1 VKIKGGTVTKRSVL
15 FSCLLLVVFSSV
27 ALAYDRSEFLFLD
40 EIEIGMTGV
49 GKTIVAGDVIEEFI
63 VDVLGVI
70 DQPGTLSDFIV
81 VQVSGEVIGRT
92 GGIAQGMSGSP
103 VYIDGKLIGAV
114 SRAAN
119 WSKAITPIGLVTPI
133 EPMLA
138 VLDDARSA
146 TIAATPAPSAVLAD
160 IGFIEMEG
168 QANDTLVAT
177 LPDVIFS
184 YPVSSPLI
192 TTGLSGRSLDI
203 LMSGLATHGTSAK
216 FVADVLDTGFQP
228 DFAGLS
234 SLGLSL
240 IPLAGSGAGTATD
253 PATLVA
259 GGSVGVA
266 LATGDMSAGSLGTI
280 TYRDGD
286 TLVGYGH
293 PFINNGSSQFPLA
306 SVSIIST
313 MKSFQ
318 ASFKLGTLGD
328 PLGTILED
336 RTAAIGGRLGPVADL
351 IDLSLSVK
359 DTDRGLS
366 KDYSIGLVKEP
377 QLVPNLLLSMGYQAI
392 DTTLDRV
399 GQGTVEVTY
408 TIQGDNMPFPLERR
422 DVFFSSS
429 DIAIYA
435 PWQLAS
441 IVSFLEYNSFADP
454 EITNISASMEITE
467 EIRGVQINGLTLDRP
482 YYAPGDTVTYEVILQ
497 TFQGESRVETGSL
510 QIPTD
515 LLSDIIVIRA
525 YGGPRYLEDGETAR
539 EFDGLGDLIDA
550 IESIPA
556 YDELTVELFAVNLLS
571 FDPKA
576 IFGVAEEVYEFPG
589 YVIYDEREIVV
600 PLLLDTAATTPT
612 DAPDTSGG
620 GPGW

>member
-1 VKIKGGTVTKRSVL
+1 MTKRSVL

-27 ALAYDRSEFLFLD
+27 AWSYDRSEFLFLD
-40 EIEIGMTGV
+40 EIEIGMVGV
-49 GKTIVAGDVIEEFI
+49 GKTVVAGDIIEEFT
-63 VDVLGVI
+63 VDILGII

-81 VQVSGEVIGRT
+81 VQVSGDVIGRT

-103 VYIDGKLIGAV
+103 VYVNGKLIGAL

-133 EPMLA
+133 EPMLD
-138 VLDDARSA
+138 VLDDARA
-146 TIAATPAPSAVLAD
+146 AKIMATPAPSAILAD
-160 IGFIEMEG
+160 VGFVEMKGQPEG
-168 QANDTLVAT
+168 NLVAI

-192 TTGLSGRSLDI
+192 TTGLSGRSLDV
-203 LMSGLATHGTSAK
+203 LMSGLPTHGTSAK
-216 FVADVLDTGFQP
+216 FVTDILGVGIQP
-228 DFAGLS
+228 EIRGLS
-234 SLGLSL
+234 SLGLTL
-240 IPLAGSGAGTATD
+240 LPLAGSGAGAPAD

-266 LATGDMSAGSLGTI
+266 LATGDMSAGALGTI

-286 TLVGYGH
+286 TLVGFGH

-313 MKSFQ
+313 MKSFE

-328 PLGTILED
+328 ALGTILED
-336 RTAAIGGRLGPVADL
+336 RSAAIGGRLGSVADL
-351 IDLSLSVK
+351 IDLSLTVE
-359 DTDRGLS
+359 DTDS
-366 KDYSIGLVKEP
+366 NVQQDYSIGLIKEP
-377 QLVPNLLLSMGYQAI
+377 QLVPELLLSMGYQAI

-408 TIQGDNMPFPLERR
+408 EIQGDNMPFPLERR

-441 IVSFLEYNSFADP
+441 IVAFLEYNAFDDP
-454 EITNISASMEITE
+454 QITSISASMKITE
-467 EIRGVQINGLTLDRP
+467 EIRGIQINGLVLDSP
-482 YYAPGDTVTYEVILQ
+482 YYSPGDTVNYELSLQ
-497 TFQGESRVETGSL
+497 TFQGEQRVERGSL

-525 YGGPRYLEDGETAR
+525 YGGPRYLEDGEAAR
-539 EFDGLGDLIDA
+539 EFEDLGDLIDA

-571 FDPKA
+571 ADPTA
-576 IFGVAEEVYEFPG
+576 LFGVGDEIYDFPG
-589 YVIYDEREIVV
+589 YVIYDEREIAV
-600 PLLLDTAATTPT
+600 PLLLDANDATPAT
-612 DAPDTSGG
+612 DPDTSSS

>member
-1 VKIKGGTVTKRSVL
+1 VTKRSVL
-15 FSCLLLVVFSSV
+15 FSCLLLVVVSS
-27 ALAYDRSEFLFLD
+27 LAWSYDRSEFLFLD
-40 EIEIGMTGV
+40 EIEIGMVGV
-49 GKTIVAGDVIEEFI
+49 GKTIVAGDIIEEFT
-63 VDVLGVI
+63 VDILGII

-81 VQVSGEVIGRT
+81 VQVSGDVIGRT

-103 VYIDGKLIGAV
+103 VYVDGKLIGAL

-133 EPMLA
+133 EPMLD
-138 VLDDARSA
+138 VLDNARAA
-146 TIAATPAPSAVLAD
+146 TIMASPAPSAVLAD
-160 IGFIEMEG
+160 VGFVQMEG
-168 QANDTLVAT
+168 RPNDNLVAT
-177 LPDVIFS
+177 LPGVIFS

-203 LMSGLATHGTSAK
+203 LMSGLPTHATSAK
-216 FVADVLDTGFQP
+216 LVTDILGTGSIQP
-228 DFAGLS
+228 EIRGLS
-234 SLGLSL
+234 SLGLTL
-240 IPLAGSGAGTATD
+240 LPLASSGAGAPTD

-286 TLVGYGH
+286 TLIGYGH
-293 PFINNGSSQFPLA
+293 PFINNGASQFPLT

-313 MKSFQ
+313 MKSFE

-336 RTAAIGGRLGPVADL
+336 RNAAIGGRLGAVADL
-351 IDLSLSVK
+351 IDLSLTVE
-359 DTDRGLS
+359 DTDR
-366 KDYSIGLVKEP
+366 DVQQHYSIGLVKEP
-377 QLVPNLLLSMGYQAI
+377 QLVPDLLLSMGYQAI

-408 TIQGDNMPFPLERR
+408 EIQGTNMPFPLERR

-429 DIAIYA
+429 DIAVYA

-441 IVSFLEYNSFADP
+441 MVAFLEYNSFDDP
-454 EITNISASMEITE
+454 KITSISASMQITE
-467 EIRGVQINGLTLDRP
+467 EIRGIQINGLTVDRP
-482 YYAPGDTVTYEVILQ
+482 YYSPGDTVNYEVTLQ
-497 TFQGESRVETGSL
+497 TFQGEERVEQGSL
-510 QIPTD
+510 QIPQN

-525 YGGPRYLEDGETAR
+525 YGGPRYLEDGEIAR
-539 EFDGLGDLIDA
+539 EFEDLGDLIDA

-556 YDELTVELFAVNLLS
+556 YDELTVELFAVDLLS
-571 FDPKA
+571 ADPGA
-576 IFGVAEEVYEFPG
+576 LFGVVEATYDFPG
-589 YVIYDEREIVV
+589 YVIYDEREIAV
-600 PLLLDTAATTPT
+600 PLLPEANDATTT
-612 DAPDTSGG
+612 DPDTSGG

>member
-1 VKIKGGTVTKRSVL
+1 MTKRSVL
-15 FSCLLLVVFSSV
+15 FSCLLLVVFSSM
-27 ALAYDRSEFLFLD
+27 ASAYDRSEFLFLD
-40 EIEIGMTGV
+40 EIEIGMIGV
-49 GKTIVAGDVIEEFI
+49 GKTIVAGDIIEEFAVEI
-63 VDVLGVI
+63 LGVI
-70 DQPGTLSDFIV
+70 DQSGTLSDFIV

-103 VYIDGKLIGAV
+103 VYIEGKLIGAL

-138 VLDDARSA
+138 VLDVARTA
-146 TIAATPAPSAVLAD
+146 AIAATPAPAAVLAD
-160 IGFIEMEG
+160 VGFIQMGG
-168 QANDTLVAT
+168 QPNNTLVAT

-203 LMSGLATHGTSAK
+203 LMSGLSTHGTSAK
-216 FVADVLDTGFQP
+216 LVTDVLDMSFQP
-228 DFAGLS
+228 EFRGLS
-234 SLGLSL
+234 SLGLTL
-240 IPLAGSGAGTATD
+240 IPLAGSGTGAATD

-266 LATGDMSAGSLGTI
+266 LATGDMAAGSLGTI

-286 TLVGYGH
+286 TLIGYGH

-313 MKSFQ
+313 MKSFE

-351 IDLSLSVK
+351 IDLSLTVE
-359 DTDRGLS
+359 DMDRNLTQ
-366 KDYSIGLVKEP
+366 DFSIGLVKEP

-408 TIQGDNMPFPLERR
+408 KIQGDNMPFPLERR

-441 IVSFLEYNSFADP
+441 MVAFLEYNSFENP
-454 EITNISASMEITE
+454 LITSISASMEITE
-467 EIRGVQINGLTLDRP
+467 EIRGIQINGLTLDRQF
-482 YYAPGDTVTYEVILQ
+482 YAPGDTVNYEVILQ
-497 TFQGESRVETGSL
+497 TFQGESHVERGSL
-510 QIPTD
+510 QIPSG
-515 LLSDIIVIRA
+515 LLSDIIIIRA
-525 YGGPRYLEDGETAR
+525 YGGPRYLEDGESAR
-539 EFDGLGDLIDA
+539 QFEDLGDLIDA

-571 FDPKA
+571 VDPSA
-576 IFGVAEEVYEFPG
+576 IFGVAEEGYQFSG

-600 PLLLDTAATTPT
+600 PLLLDASSATTT
-612 DAPDTSGG
+612 DDPDTSSE

>member
-1 VKIKGGTVTKRSVL
+1 MTKRSVL
-15 FSCLLLVVFSSV
+15 FSCLLLVVVSS
-27 ALAYDRSEFLFLD
+27 LAWSYDRSEFLFLD
-40 EIEIGMTGV
+40 EIEIGMVGV
-49 GKTIVAGDVIEEFI
+49 GKTVVAGDIIEEFS
-63 VDVLGVI
+63 VDVLGII

-81 VQVSGEVIGRT
+81 VQVSGDVIGRT

-103 VYIDGKLIGAV
+103 VYVDGKLIGAL

-133 EPMLA
+133 EPMLD
-138 VLDDARSA
+138 VLDNAREA
-146 TIAATPAPSAVLAD
+146 TIMASPSPSAILAD
-160 IGFIEMEG
+160 VGFIQMKG
-168 QANDTLVAT
+168 QANDNLVAT

-203 LMSGLATHGTSAK
+203 LMSGLPTHGTSAK
-216 FVADVLDTGFQP
+216 LVTDILGMGSIQP
-228 DFAGLS
+228 EIRGLS
-234 SLGLSL
+234 SLGLTL
-240 IPLAGSGAGTATD
+240 LPLAGSGAGAPTD

-286 TLVGYGH
+286 TLIGYGH
-293 PFINNGSSQFPLA
+293 PFINNGASQFPLA

-313 MKSFQ
+313 MKSFE
-318 ASFKLGTLGD
+318 ASFKLGTLGA

-336 RTAAIGGRLGPVADL
+336 RSAAIGGRLGTVADL
-351 IDLSLSVK
+351 IDLSLTVE
-359 DTDRGLS
+359 DTDLNVQQ
-366 KDYSIGLVKEP
+366 DYSIGLIKEP

-408 TIQGDNMPFPLERR
+408 EIQGDNMPFPLERR

-429 DIAIYA
+429 DIAVYA

-441 IVSFLEYNSFADP
+441 MVAFLEYNSFDDP
-454 EITNISASMEITE
+454 KITSISASMKITE
-467 EIRGVQINGLTLDRP
+467 EIRGIQINSLTLDLP
-482 YYAPGDTVTYEVILQ
+482 YYEPGDTVNYEVTLQ
-497 TFQGESRVETGSL
+497 TFQGEERVEQGSL
-510 QIPTD
+510 QIPQD

-525 YGGPRYLEDGETAR
+525 YGGPRYLEEGEIAR
-539 EFDGLGDLIDA
+539 EFEDLGDLIDV

-556 YDELTVELFAVNLLS
+556 YDQLTVELFAVDLWS
-571 FDPKA
+571 VDPYA
-576 IFGVAEEVYEFPG
+576 LFGVSEEVAEFPG
-589 YVIYDEREIVV
+589 YVIYDEREITV
-600 PLLLDTAATTPT
+600 PLFLDSDTDTTT
-612 DAPDTSGG
+612 APDTSNT

>member
-1 VKIKGGTVTKRSVL
+1 MTKRSVL

-27 ALAYDRSEFLFLD
+27 AWSYDRSEFLFLD
-40 EIEIGMTGV
+40 EIEIGMV
-49 GKTIVAGDVIEEFI
+49 GISKTVVAGDIIEEFAVEI
-63 VDVLGVI
+63 LGII
-70 DQPGTLSDFIV
+70 DQSGTLSDFIV
-81 VQVSGEVIGRT
+81 VQVSGDVIGRT

-103 VYIDGKLIGAV
+103 VYVDGKLIGAL

-133 EPMLA
+133 EPMLD
-138 VLDDARSA
+138 VLDNARTA
-146 TIAATPAPSAVLAD
+146 TIMATPAPSAVLAD
-160 IGFIEMEG
+160 VGFVQMTG
-168 QANDTLVAT
+168 QPQDNLVAT

-184 YPVSSPLI
+184 YPVSSPLM

-203 LMSGLATHGTSAK
+203 LMLGLPTHGTSAK
-216 FVADVLDTGFQP
+216 LVTDILGTGIQP
-228 DFAGLS
+228 EIRGLA
-234 SLGLSL
+234 SLGLTL
-240 IPLAGSGAGTATD
+240 LPLAGSGAGAPTD

-286 TLVGYGH
+286 TLIGYGH

-313 MKSFQ
+313 MKSFE

-351 IDLSLSVK
+351 IDLSLSVE
-359 DTDRGLS
+359 DTDRNVMQ
-366 KDYSIGLVKEP
+366 DYSIGLIKEP
-377 QLVPNLLLSMGYQAI
+377 QLVPDLLLSMGYQAI
-392 DTTLDRV
+392 DSTLDRI

-408 TIQGDNMPFPLERR
+408 AIQGDNMSFPLERR

-429 DIAIYA
+429 DIAVYA

-441 IVSFLEYNSFADP
+441 IVAFLQYNAFDDP
-454 EITNISASMEITE
+454 KITSISASMKITE
-467 EIRGVQINGLTLDRP
+467 EIRGIQINSLELDRP
-482 YYAPGDTVTYEVILQ
+482 YYAPGDIVNYEVSLQ
-497 TFQGESRVETGSL
+497 TFQGEARVERGAL
-510 QIPTD
+510 QIPAD
-515 LLSDIIVIRA
+515 LLSDIIVVRA
-525 YGGPRYLEDGETAR
+525 YGGPRYLEDGEAPR
-539 EFDGLGDLIDA
+539 KFEDLADLIDA
-550 IESIPA
+550 IEDIPA
-556 YDELTVELFAVNLLS
+556 YDELTVELFAVDLLS
-571 FDPKA
+571 ADPYA
-576 IFGVAEEVYEFPG
+576 LFGVSEDVYDFPG
-589 YVIYDEREIVV
+589 YVIYDEREIAV
-600 PLLLDTAATTPT
+600 PLLLDANDATTTT
-612 DAPDTSGG
+612 DPDVSGT

>member
-1 VKIKGGTVTKRSVL
+1 MTKRSVL
-15 FSCLLLVVFSSV
+15 FSCLLLVVFSSM
-27 ALAYDRSEFLFLD
+27 AWSYDRSEFLFLD
-40 EIEIGMTGV
+40 EIKIGMVGI
-49 GKTIVAGDVIEEFI
+49 GKTIVAGDIIEEFA
-63 VDVLGVI
+63 VEVLGVI
-70 DQPGTLSDFIV
+70 DQSGTLSDFIV
-81 VQVSGEVIGRT
+81 VQVSGDVIGRT

-103 VYIDGKLIGAV
+103 VYIDGKLIGAL

-133 EPMLA
+133 EPMLN
-138 VLDDARSA
+138 VLDSASAA
-146 TIAATPAPSAVLAD
+146 TIMAAPAPSAILTDVGFVQMPGQPNDNLAA
-160 IGFIEMEG
+160 I
-168 QANDTLVAT
+168 

-203 LMSGLATHGTSAK
+203 LMSGLPTHGTSAK
-216 FVADVLDTGFQP
+216 LVTDILGSGIQP
-228 DFAGLS
+228 EIRGLS
-234 SLGLSL
+234 SLGLTL
-240 IPLAGSGAGTATD
+240 LPLAGSGASAPTD
-253 PATLVA
+253 PSALIA

-286 TLVGYGH
+286 TLIGYGH
-293 PFINNGSSQFPLA
+293 PFINNGSSQFPLT

-313 MKSFQ
+313 MKSFE

-336 RTAAIGGRLGPVADL
+336 RSAAIGGRLGPVADL
-351 IDLSLSVK
+351 IDLSLSVE
-359 DTDRGLS
+359 DTDS
-366 KDYSIGLVKEP
+366 HVQQDYAIGLIKEP
-377 QLVPNLLLSMGYQAI
+377 QLVPDLLLSMGYQAI

-408 TIQGDNMPFPLERR
+408 NIQGDNMPFPLERR

-429 DIAIYA
+429 DIAVYA

-441 IVSFLEYNSFADP
+441 MVAFLEYNSFDDP
-454 EITNISASMEITE
+454 QITSISASIEITE
-467 EIRGVQINGLTLDRP
+467 EIRGIQINGLTVDRP
-482 YYAPGDTVTYEVILQ
+482 YYSPGDMVNYEVRLQ
-497 TFQGESRVETGSL
+497 TFQGEERVEHGSL

-515 LLSDIIVIRA
+515 LLSDVIVIRA
-525 YGGPRYLEDGETAR
+525 YGGPRYLEAGEVAR
-539 EFDGLGDLIDA
+539 EFEGLGDLIDA

-556 YDELTVELFAVNLLS
+556 YDELTVELFAVDLWS
-571 FDPKA
+571 VDPSA
-576 IFGVAEEVYEFPG
+576 LFGVEDETYDFPG
-589 YVIYDEREIVV
+589 YVIYDEREIAV
-600 PLLLDTAATTPT
+600 PLLETSNAATTTTDPEPPT
-612 DAPDTSGG
+612 S

>member
-1 VKIKGGTVTKRSVL
+1 VTKRSVL
-15 FSCLLLVVFSSV
+15 FSCLLLVVFSSM

-40 EIEIGMTGV
+40 EIEIGMTGI
-49 GKTIVAGDVIEEFI
+49 GKTIVAGDVIEEFAVEI
-63 VDVLGVI
+63 LGII
-70 DQPGTLSDFIV
+70 DQAGTLSDFIV

-103 VYIDGKLIGAV
+103 VYIEGKLIGAL

-138 VLDDARSA
+138 VLDDARTA
-146 TIAATPAPSAVLAD
+146 QIAATPAPSAVLAD
-160 IGFIEMEG
+160 VGFIQMEG
-168 QANDTLVAT
+168 QPHDALVAT
-177 LPDVIFS
+177 LPDVILS
-184 YPVSSPLI
+184 YPVSSPLV

-203 LMSGLATHGTSAK
+203 LMSGLSNHGTSAK
-216 FVADVLDTGFQP
+216 LVTDVLDMGFQP
-228 DFAGLS
+228 EFRGLS
-234 SLGLSL
+234 SLGLTL
-240 IPLAGSGAGTATD
+240 IPLAGSGTGSSTD

-286 TLVGYGH
+286 TLIGYGH
-293 PFINNGSSQFPLA
+293 PFISNGSSQFPLA
-306 SVSIIST
+306 SVSIIDT
-313 MKSFQ
+313 MKSFE

-351 IDLSLSVK
+351 IDLSLTVE
-359 DTDRGLS
+359 DTDRGLTQ
-366 KDYSIGLVKEP
+366 DFSIGLVKESH
-377 QLVPNLLLSMGYQAI
+377 LVPNLLLSMGYQAI

-408 TIQGDNMPFPLERR
+408 EVQGDNMPFPLERR

-441 IVSFLEYNSFADP
+441 IVAFLEYNSFEDP
-454 EITNISASMEITE
+454 QITSISASMVITQ
-467 EIRGVQINGLTLDRP
+467 EIRGIQINGLALDRQH
-482 YYAPGDTVTYEVILQ
+482 YAPGDTVNYEVILQ
-497 TFQGESRVETGSL
+497 TFQGESHVERGSL
-510 QIPTD
+510 QIPTG

-525 YGGPRYLEDGETAR
+525 YGGPRYLEDGESAR
-539 EFDGLGDLIDA
+539 EFEDLGDLIDA
-550 IESIPA
+550 VERIPA

-571 FDPKA
+571 VDPSA
-576 IFGVAEEVYEFPG
+576 LFGVAEEVNQFSG
-589 YVIYDEREIVV
+589 HVIYDEREIAV
-600 PLLLDTAATTPT
+600 PLLLDASTATTT
-612 DAPDTSGG
+612 EDPDTSSE

>member
-1 VKIKGGTVTKRSVL
+1 MTKRPVL
-15 FSCLLLVVFSSV
+15 FSCLLLVVLSSV

-40 EIEIGMTGV
+40 EIEIGMSGV
-49 GKTIVAGDVIEEFI
+49 GRTIVAGDVIEEFT

-103 VYIDGKLIGAV
+103 VYIEGKLIGAI

-146 TIAATPAPSAVLAD
+146 KIATTPAPSAVLAD
-160 IGFIEMEG
+160 TGFIQMEG
-168 QANDTLVAT
+168 QANAALVAT

-203 LMSGLATHGTSAK
+203 LMSGLSTHGTSAK
-216 FVADVLDTGFQP
+216 LVTDVLDMGFQP
-228 DFAGLS
+228 EFRGLS

-240 IPLAGSGAGTATD
+240 IPLAGSGAGAATD

-286 TLVGYGH
+286 TLIGYGH
-293 PFINNGSSQFPLA
+293 PFINNGRSQFPLA
-306 SVSIIST
+306 GVSIIST

-351 IDLSLSVK
+351 IDLSLSVE
-359 DTDRGLS
+359 DTDRGLAQ
-366 KDYSIGLVKEP
+366 DYSVGLVKEP

-392 DTTLDRV
+392 DTTLDRI

-408 TIQGDNMPFPLERR
+408 KIQGDNMPFPLERR
-422 DVFFSSS
+422 DVFFSSA

-441 IVSFLEYNSFADP
+441 MVSFLEYNSFVDP
-454 EITNISASMEITE
+454 QITSISASMEITE
-467 EIRGVQINGLTLDRP
+467 EIRGIQINGLAIDRQ
-482 YYAPGDTVTYEVILQ
+482 YYSPGDTVAYELVLQ
-497 TFQGESRVETGSL
+497 TFQGESRIVTGSL

-525 YGGPRYLEDGETAR
+525 YGGPRYLEDGESAR
-539 EFDGLGDLIDA
+539 EFEGLGDLIDA
-550 IESIPA
+550 IERIPA

-571 FDPKA
+571 VDPAA

-589 YVIYDEREIVV
+589 HVIYDEREIVV
-600 PLLLDTAATTPT
+600 PLLLDASAGTTT
-612 DAPDTSGG
+612 DAPDTSGS

>member
-1 VKIKGGTVTKRSVL
+1 MTKRFVL
-15 FSCLLLVVFSSV
+15 LSCLLLILSSSP
-27 ALAYDRSEFLFLD
+27 AWAYDRSEFLFLD
-40 EIEIGMTGV
+40 EIEIGMTGI
-49 GKTIVAGDVIEEFI
+49 GKTIVAGDIIEEFT

-81 VQVSGEVIGRT
+81 VQVSGDVIGRT

-103 VYIDGKLIGAV
+103 VYVDGKLIGAI

-133 EPMLA
+133 EPMLE
-138 VLDDARSA
+138 VLDRARQA
-146 TIAATPAPSAVLAD
+146 TILASPAPSAVLAD
-160 IGFIEMEG
+160 VGLLEMKG
-168 QANDTLVAT
+168 QAQDDLVAA

-184 YPVSSPLI
+184 YPVSSPFI
-192 TTGLSGRSLDI
+192 TTGMSGRSLDI
-203 LMSGLATHGTSAK
+203 LMSGLPTHGTSTK
-216 FVADVLDTGFQP
+216 MITDILDIGFQP
-228 DFAGLS
+228 TFRGLA

-240 IPLAGSGAGTATD
+240 IPLAGSASGATTD

-266 LATGDMSAGSLGTI
+266 LATGDMAAGSLGTI

-313 MKSFQ
+313 MKSFE
-318 ASFKLGTLGD
+318 ASFKLGTLGE

-336 RTAAIGGRLGPVADL
+336 RSAAIGGRLGPVADL
-351 IDLSLSVK
+351 IDLLLTVE
-359 DTDRGLS
+359 DVDRNLTQE
-366 KDYSIGLVKEP
+366 YSIGLVKEP

-408 TIQGDNMPFPLERR
+408 EIQGDNMPFPLERR
-422 DVFFSSS
+422 DVFFSSA

-441 IVSFLEYNSFADP
+441 IVAFLEYNAYDDP
-454 EITNISASMEITE
+454 KITSISASMQITE
-467 EIRGVQINGLTLDRP
+467 EIRGIQINGLVLDRS
-482 YYAPGDTVTYEVILQ
+482 YYAPGDTVNYEVALQ
-497 TFQGESRVETGSL
+497 TFQGEARVERGSL
-510 QIPTD
+510 QIPAD
-515 LLSDIIVIRA
+515 LISDIVVIRA
-525 YGGPRYLEDGETAR
+525 YGGPRYLEDGEAPR
-539 EFDGLGDLIDA
+539 EFDGLADLIDA
-550 IESIPA
+550 IETIPA
-556 YDELTVELFAVNLLS
+556 YDELTVELFAVNLLGV
-571 FDPKA
+571 DPSA
-576 IFGVAEEVYEFPG
+576 LFGVGDEMVTFPG
-589 YVIYDEREIVV
+589 YVIYDEREVAV
-600 PLLLDTAATTPT
+600 PLLLDANSAATTE
-612 DAPDTSGG
+612 PDTPPR